1 MNKTPNQAGFTLIE
15 LMVVVVIVS
24 VLLASAVLSLKPN
37 ESATLRQQT
46 IAFKGALIAMCDQAT
61 FDQHI
66 YALVPKKDGIEFF
79 KLVNKQW
86 QVADFFRNTDAL
98 QWNEN
103 IKISWQL
110 SEQLAKQYGLESAGW
125 LCWPSGEV
133 KAGKIAFEL
142 GETINQLSWNE
153 ILEFEL
159 TEKALN

>member
-66 YALVPKKDGIEFF
+66 YVLVPKKKGIEFF
-79 KLVNKQW
+79 KLANK
-86 QVADFFRNTDAL
+86 
-98 QWNEN
+98 
-103 IKISWQL
+103 
-110 SEQLAKQYGLESAGW
+110 YH
-125 LCWPSGEV
+125 
-133 KAGKIAFEL
+133 
-142 GETINQLSWNE
+142 
-153 ILEFEL
+153 
-159 TEKALN
+159 